1 VLLIITIS
9 EDHVTALA
17 HDDGGARVLARGQNH
32 ARRDVRILQEL
43 KGDKAVVIS
52 SLGVLKDVG
61 QLLEVAGTEKVTN
74 LEHGLLGKKT
84 ESLGL
89 NLKELL
95 TVNSNSADVVRREL
109 LVRSVYRVDTL
120 EYRGVVERRSGE
132 LASIV
137 VVDYR
142 ARSL

>member
-1 VLLIITIS
+1 
-9 EDHVTALA
+9 
-17 HDDGGARVLARGQNH
+17 
-32 ARRDVRILQEL
+32 
-43 KGDKAVVIS
+43 
-52 SLGVLKDVG
+52 
-61 QLLEVAGTEKVTN
+61 VTN